1 MPFLPLLT
9 GFSVIHIKLGAPTNS
24 PSLILCSLQRCL
36 EFIHFMSHLSPAF
49 STPREPTPPLLS
61 PPVHQKSIY
70 LLPHTHT
77 IKGCPLVRTPNFLSL
92 HPMAV
97 FKSSFASSSQI
108 TVPESG
114 SVLSKANPCAYKT
127 KQTGAAPLVK
137 DEAKFQWP
145 HREGLRKEIP
155 QSHSLTVFFSCWC
168 FPSTESNWKEES
180 KGAHWYNP

>member
-49 STPREPTPPLLS
+49 STPRKPTPPLLS
-61 PPVHQKSIY
+61 PPVHQESIY

-114 SVLSKANPCAYKT
+114 SVLSKANPCAYKM
-127 KQTGAAPLVK
+127 KQTGAAPLV
-137 DEAKFQWP
+137 
-145 HREGLRKEIP
+145 EGRSQIP
-155 QSHSLTVFFSCWC
+155 VTPQRRTQERNTSVSLTFCLFLLLVLPIDWIQL
-168 FPSTESNWKEES
+168 EGRE
-180 KGAHWYNP
+180 